1 MIHMSR
7 VAKLL
12 PLCAWW
18 LAASVAIAAP
28 PPTNGAWVG
37 TWGAAPQ
44 LTEPKN
50 LPPAPG
56 LSDGTLRQIVH
67 VSIGGSRL
75 RVRFS
80 NAFGSGPVEITAAAV
95 AAAGD
100 RGAIQPDSS
109 RPLSFGGQPAV
120 TIAPGATAV
129 SDPVGFELAPLA
141 DLAVTMHFGRV
152 SRDVTGHP
160 GARCTSYLQKG
171 DLVSAATLPAPVTIE
186 HWYILS
192 EVEVW
197 AEHPVGVLAI
207 LGDSITD
214 GRGSTTDRN
223 RRWPDD
229 LARRLQADPR
239 TARIGVLNQGIGG
252 NRLLHDGLGP
262 AALARLDRDV
272 LEQPGVRWLIVFEGV
287 NDLGTVPGD
296 VQGEAAR
303 EVIAA
308 YEQIIRRAHAR
319 NIRVYG
325 ATITPFGGSFYASP
339 AREANRQAVNH
350 WIRTSGRFD
359 GVIDFAAAVG
369 DPMDPTR
376 LTPAVD
382 CGDHLHLS
390 DQGYVVVAG
399 AIDLNLFTR

>member
-1 MIHMSR
+1 MAR
-7 VAKLL
+7 VARI
-12 PLCAWW
+12 PSLCAWW
-18 LAASVAIAAP
+18 LGAAVAIAAP
-28 PPTNGAWVG
+28 AQPAGSWVG

-56 LSDGTLRQIVH
+56 LSDSTLRQFVH

-80 NAFGSGPVEITAAAV
+80 NAFGSDPVEIAAAAV
-95 AAAGD
+95 ATAGD
-100 RGAIQPDSS
+100 RGAIHPDSS

-120 TIAPGATAV
+120 TIAPGAMAV
-129 SDPVGFELAPLA
+129 SDPVEFELAPLA
-141 DLAVTMHFGRV
+141 DLAVTIHFGQV

-160 GARCTSYLQKG
+160 GSRCTSYLQQG
-171 DLVSAATLPAPVTIE
+171 DLVSATTLPAPVTME

-192 EVEVW
+192 GVEVW
-197 AEHPVGVLAI
+197 AGHPGGVLAI

-229 LARRLQADPR
+229 LACRLQADPR

-252 NRLLHDGLGP
+252 NRLRHDGLGP
-262 AALARLDRDV
+262 SALSRLDRDV

-287 NDLGTVPGD
+287 NDLGAAPPEAR
-296 VQGEAAR
+296 GEVAQQ
-303 EVIAA
+303 VIAA
-308 YEQIIRRAHAR
+308 YEEIIQRAHAR
-319 NIRVYG
+319 NIQVYG

-339 AREANRQAVNH
+339 AREANWQAVNT

-359 GVIDFAAAVG
+359 GVIDLATAVG
-369 DPMDPTR
+369 DPADPTR
-376 LTPAVD
+376 LAPVVD

-390 DQGYVVVAG
+390 DQGYVVIAG
-399 AIDLNLFTR
+399 AIDLDWFTP